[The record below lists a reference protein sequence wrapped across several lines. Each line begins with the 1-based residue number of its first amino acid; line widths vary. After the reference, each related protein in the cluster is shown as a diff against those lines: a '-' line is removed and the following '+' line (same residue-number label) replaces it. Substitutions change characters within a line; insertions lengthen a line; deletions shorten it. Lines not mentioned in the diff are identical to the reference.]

1 MTGSLSDPGLG
12 MGERGPATFPSRLS
26 EICTE
31 IAMAILFFL
40 VVTPVGIV
48 MRLTGR
54 DRLRLRFEP
63 AEPSYWVPRPP
74 HRRASTARPV

>member
-12 MGERGPATFPSRLS
+12 MGERSRATSLSRLS

-31 IAMAILFFL
+31 LAMAILFFAI
-40 VVTPVGIV
+40 VTPVGIV

-74 HRRASTARPV
+74 HRRAPIARSV

>member
-12 MGERGPATFPSRLS
+12 MGERSRATSLSRLS

-31 IAMAILFFL
+31 LAMAILFFAI
-40 VVTPVGIV
+40 VTPVGIV

-54 DRLRLRFEP
+54 DRLRRRFEP
-63 AEPSYWVPRPP
+63 AELSYWVPRPP
-74 HRRASTARPV
+74 QRRGSIARPL

>member
-1 MTGSLSDPGLG
+1 MTGSLSDPSLG
-12 MGERGPATFPSRLS
+12 MEERSPATLPPWFS
-26 EICTE
+26 ELCTV
-31 IAMAILFFL
+31 IAMAILFFA
-40 VVTPVGIV
+40 VVTPVGVV

-74 HRRASTARPV
+74 HRRAPIARSV

>member
-12 MGERGPATFPSRLS
+12 MGERSPATFPSRLS
-26 EICTE
+26 EIGTV
-31 IAMAILFFL
+31 IAMAILFFA
-40 VVTPVGIV
+40 VVTPVGVV

-74 HRRASTARPV
+74 HPRGSIARPL

>member
-1 MTGSLSDPGLG
+1 MTGSLSDRGLG
-12 MGERGPATFPSRLS
+12 MGERSPATFPSRFS

-31 IAMAILFFL
+31 IAMAILFFA
-40 VVTPVGIV
+40 VVTSVGVV

-63 AEPSYWVPRPP
+63 AEPSYWIPRPP
-74 HRRASTARPV
+74 HRQKSI

>member
-1 MTGSLSDPGLG
+1 MTGSLSESGLG
-12 MGERGPATFPSRLS
+12 ERSPATFPSPLS
-26 EICTE
+26 EICTV
-31 IAMAILFFL
+31 IAMAILFFA
-40 VVTPVGIV
+40 VVTPLGVV

-74 HRRASTARPV
+74 HRRASIARPV